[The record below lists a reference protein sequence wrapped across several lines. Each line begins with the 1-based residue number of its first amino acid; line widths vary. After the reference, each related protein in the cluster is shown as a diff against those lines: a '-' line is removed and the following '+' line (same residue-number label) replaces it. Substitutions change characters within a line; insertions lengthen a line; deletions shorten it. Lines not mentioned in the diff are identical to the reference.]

1 MKRKG
6 SNLLKINDMINE
18 AISKIKPQLPSD
30 IDIFIVANQSQNTKE
45 QVNTLENN
53 IISGIILVVFV
64 LLFFLGVRN
73 ALFVGLSIP
82 LSFAISF
89 VILSV
94 INIPINMIILFSLV
108 ISLGLLVDNGIVV
121 TENIYRFMEKGYSPL
136 KATKFGIGEISLPII
151 TSTATTIAAFA
162 PLVFWPGLTGKFMS
176 FMPLGL
182 IVTLTSSLFVALVI
196 NPVLISLLMK
206 VEDKKNKNFTKYMKN
221 FLMLFII
228 GLVFIFII
236 KIFWFGNLLIFFA
249 LLIPLN
255 YFIFIP
261 LSSLFREKFLARVEN
276 AYGRFIN
283 YLLAVSYTHL
293 TVATICSV

>member
-6 SNLLKINDMINE
+6 SNLLKINDKINE
-18 AISKIKPQLPSD
+18 TISKIKPQLPSD

-45 QVNTLENN
+45 QVSTLENN

-136 KATKFGIGEISLPII
+136 QATKLGIGEISLPII

-206 VEDKKNKNFTKYMKN
+206 VEDEKNKNFAKYMRN
-221 FLMLFII
+221 FLILLII
-228 GLVFIFII
+228 GLTFIFII
-236 KIFWFGNLLIFFA
+236 KIFWLGNLLIFFA
-249 LLIPLN
+249 LLILLN
-255 YFIFIP
+255 
-261 LSSLFREKFLARVEN
+261 
-276 AYGRFIN
+276 
-283 YLLAVSYTHL
+283 
-293 TVATICSV
+293 